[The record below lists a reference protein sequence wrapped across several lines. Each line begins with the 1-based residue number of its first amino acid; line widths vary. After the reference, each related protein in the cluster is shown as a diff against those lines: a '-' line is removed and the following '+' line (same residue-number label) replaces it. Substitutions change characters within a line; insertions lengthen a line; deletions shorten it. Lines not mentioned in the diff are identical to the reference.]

1 MESVPVIGVR
11 RLTRFESV
19 KKKAATGHA
28 KCRCHAATE
37 HIWKCHQRP
46 FLPSCTLCFCSRL
59 PSVHILTRCLSTKDS
74 SLELFILWEGYC
86 CICKG
91 QIKVKIIPKNTLFV
105 ILLNKISNSE
115 GPKLFKNV
123 TQLMHILKGMVMHP
137 TFFLNPFSTY
147 PLNPISKELRKTC
160 DKVILTNIPVC
171 VSF

>member
-1 MESVPVIGVR
+1 MESVPIIGVR

-74 SLELFILWEGYC
+74 SLELFILWEGFC
-86 CICKG
+86 CICNG
-91 QIKVKIIPKNTLFV
+91 QIKVKNNTKKHFIRRPSMKSRSWAAHLPDTLGKTSPSLSPTSSSSSPSPSWRAMPPSSTTATPVEQLITMKLWAGAELNLF
-105 ILLNKISNSE
+105 L
-115 GPKLFKNV
+115 
-123 TQLMHILKGMVMHP
+123 
-137 TFFLNPFSTY
+137 
-147 PLNPISKELRKTC
+147 
-160 DKVILTNIPVC
+160 
-171 VSF
+171 